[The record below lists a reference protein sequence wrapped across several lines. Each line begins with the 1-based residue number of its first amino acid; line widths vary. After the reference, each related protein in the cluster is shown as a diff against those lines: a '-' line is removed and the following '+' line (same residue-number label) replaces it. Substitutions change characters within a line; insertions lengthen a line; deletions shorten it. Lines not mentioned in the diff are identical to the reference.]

1 MPLSTNADS
10 MMNILNIIFCREC
23 SEKYNLPAVNKIT
36 LLDSSAQSSEIMLN
50 GEMVDEWQLL
60 AAIRDMLGDSCIEIR
75 HSIITSYAKDIP
87 RVIMSGVKEVGKENI
102 IIDLTC
108 GKKDITGSL
117 YTTASI
123 GQIEHMIYVE
133 VPRIKGVF
141 PKFDRNDY
149 ETMRDRFSL
158 IKYESL
164 DEIEN
169 LASLNEMD
177 FIFYKKNVDELR
189 SGIGA
194 QKMESYCS
202 QLDHII
208 EEYFSGISDNY
219 RNAIRELGL
228 ISEELT
234 DSLAEYLLNEYEDIA
249 SELKTS
255 PRKTLVTVR
264 LFEEKY
270 QNKNTEKEIRE
281 RLDPLFAQIPNLFEL
296 LESFRL
302 YRNKASHYRSHIFSR
317 EEVKLLLDMMLLVF
331 DKIINNGIAG
341 TIWKENDTVE

>member
-36 LLDSSAQSSEIMLN
+36 LLDSSAQSSEIILN

-149 ETMRDRFSL
+149 ETMRDRL
-158 IKYESL
+158 L
-164 DEIEN
+164 
-169 LASLNEMD
+169 
-177 FIFYKKNVDELR
+177 
-189 SGIGA
+189 SG
-194 QKMESYCS
+194 
-202 QLDHII
+202 
-208 EEYFSGISDNY
+208 
-219 RNAIRELGL
+219 GL
-228 ISEELT
+228 C
-234 DSLAEYLLNEYEDIA
+234 
-249 SELKTS
+249 
-255 PRKTLVTVR
+255 V
-264 LFEEKY
+264 
-270 QNKNTEKEIRE
+270 
-281 RLDPLFAQIPNLFEL
+281 
-296 LESFRL
+296 
-302 YRNKASHYRSHIFSR
+302 
-317 EEVKLLLDMMLLVF
+317 
-331 DKIINNGIAG
+331 GG
-341 TIWKENDTVE
+341 